1 MRLSFGDMERLE
13 YAQPESDSSSL
24 QCCCGSADCVHLK
37 KNCFILEAVEKDVH
51 TAAQLGKALLARHEA
66 YMADAERDRQRLNA
80 RIDRLQLDKQE
91 LEADNAA
98 KDEENNELLEQLEML
113 NTTIFDSD
121 AKIKSLE
128 ASLLSSQQAIR
139 RLESAAARAV
149 EADQHLKILEEEQD
163 KLSGELQAS
172 KEEARSHAQRFKEA
186 QRGILD
192 MQDQLERMEKE
203 ARLERQRHDEMMEK
217 VERQREVEKHL
228 DAAAVR
234 LKGAAASKSITEHRQ
249 GNKIV
254 GHFVRDLL
262 QDNANLQ
269 LGIAELRE
277 MLISSND
284 EIQSLREQL
293 MFHQPLA
300 DGASPA
306 STLKAELEPSLFE
319 DSRPSQE
326 FHIHHH
332 YHVAKQDARKPK
344 KKRQGLL
351 PGIFTPPAAISSRSS
366 SPGPGVQRRLVSSP
380 TRPILS
386 HTSGEITPI
395 TASSSAWHD
404 FSTPSE
410 MSSSL
415 PTSPRMFDHSG
426 AETESLMSPTTSY
439 DPMSPT
445 WRASHRKRPSAASSC
460 SFQSLSIIDI
470 EPGTGG
476 IQTQN
481 PYRFSS
487 GVIHEEDEDVQ
498 SNRPDTATNQEAS
511 KDEPVVEG
519 GNANERAI
527 AAAAIPITAPSSG
540 LRRVASHESI
550 MSLSGGLDIHTLQ
563 IRPSQMTLR
572 PLGGADAVVTGVIA
586 QPTLSTKY
594 SKRSDAALRDNFAGF
609 QIPKRSSTPTSDMS
623 GSSSQTSRN
632 GAAGLGKWVGWRPWG
647 GAGNISQ
654 SVPKTVEKAPSKPPN
669 RAPGINQPGAIPGFQ
684 EYWISQQ
691 RKGAPSRITA
701 GTIDHSSLS
710 ESLRGGGYL

>member
-1 MRLSFGDMERLE
+1 MRLSLGDMEVLDHAQLE
-13 YAQPESDSSSL
+13 SGSPPL

-37 KNCFILEAVEKDVH
+37 KNCSILEAVEKDVH

-66 YMADAERDRQRLNA
+66 YMADAELDRQRLNG

-91 LEADNAA
+91 LEANNAA
-98 KDEENNELLEQLEML
+98 KVEENNELIEQLELL

-139 RLESAAARAV
+139 RLESAAARAA

-163 KLSGELQAS
+163 KLTGELKAT
-172 KEEARSHAQRFKEA
+172 KEEARTHAQRFKEA
-186 QRGILD
+186 QREILD
-192 MQDQLERMEKE
+192 MQDQLVRMEKE
-203 ARLERQRHDEMMEK
+203 AILERQRHDEMMEK

-228 DAAAVR
+228 DVAAVR
-234 LKGAAASKSITEHRQ
+234 LKGSAASKSITEHRQ

-284 EIQSLREQL
+284 EIQVLREQL
-293 MFHQPLA
+293 MFHQPLT
-300 DGASPA
+300 DGFSPA

-319 DSRPSQE
+319 NSRPPQE

-332 YHVAKQDARKPK
+332 YHVAKQETRKPK

-366 SPGPGVQRRLVSSP
+366 SPGPEFQRRLVSSP
-380 TRPILS
+380 TRPVLS
-386 HTSGEITPI
+386 HAGETTPI
-395 TASSSAWHD
+395 KASSSTWHE

-415 PTSPRMFDHSG
+415 PTSPRFFDHSE
-426 AETESLMSPTTSY
+426 AETGSLMSPTTSY

-445 WRASHRKRPSAASSC
+445 WRASHRKRASAASSC

-470 EPGTGG
+470 EPGTAG
-476 IQTQN
+476 IQTPN
-481 PYRFSS
+481 PFRFSS
-487 GVIHEEDEDVQ
+487 GVIHEEDEDAHT
-498 SNRPDTATNQEAS
+498 SPPATAAEQDAP
-511 KDEPVVEG
+511 KDESEKDD
-519 GNANERAI
+519 ANETTN
-527 AAAAIPITAPSSG
+527 AAAIPILPPRSG

-563 IRPSQMTLR
+563 IRPSQLTLR

-586 QPTLSTKY
+586 QPTMSTKY

-609 QIPKRSSTPTSDMS
+609 QIPQRSSTPTSDMS

-632 GAAGLGKWVGWRPWG
+632 GAGGLGKWVGWRPWG
-647 GAGNISQ
+647 GAGTVSQ
-654 SVPKTVEKAPSKPPN
+654 SLPRAVEKAPPKPPP

-684 EYWISQQ
+684 EYWASQQ
-691 RKGAPSRITA
+691 RKSASSRA
-701 GTIDHSSLS
+701 AAAAATIDNGSLS
-710 ESLRGGGYL
+710 QSLREGGGL

>member
-1 MRLSFGDMERLE
+1 MLCF
-13 YAQPESDSSSL
+13 QQTESPLTFAL
-24 QCCCGSADCVHLK
+24 Q
-37 KNCFILEAVEKDVH
+37 
-51 TAAQLGKALLARHEA
+51 ALLARHEA
-66 YMADAERDRQRLNA
+66 YMADAELDRQRLNA

-91 LEADNAA
+91 LEANNAA
-98 KDEENNELLEQLEML
+98 KSEENNELIEQLELL

-139 RLESAAARAV
+139 RLESAAARAA

-163 KLSGELQAS
+163 KLSGELRAS

-228 DAAAVR
+228 DVAAVR

-249 GNKIV
+249 GSKIV

-269 LGIAELRE
+269 LGMAELRE

-284 EIQSLREQL
+284 EIQVLREQL

-300 DGASPA
+300 DGFSPA

-319 DSRPSQE
+319 NSRPPQE

-332 YHVAKQDARKPK
+332 YHVAKQETRKPK

-366 SPGPGVQRRLVSSP
+366 SPGPGFQRRLVSSP
-380 TRPILS
+380 TRPVLS
-386 HTSGEITPI
+386 HTGGDTTPI
-395 TASSSAWHD
+395 TASSSTWHE

-415 PTSPRMFDHSG
+415 PTSPRIFDHSG
-426 AETESLMSPTTSY
+426 AETDSLMSPTTSY

-445 WRASHRKRPSAASSC
+445 WRASHRKRASAASSC

-470 EPGTGG
+470 EPSTAG

-487 GVIHEEDEDVQ
+487 GVIHEEDEDVHT
-498 SNRPDTATNQEAS
+498 SAPATATEQDAP
-511 KDEPVVEG
+511 KDEPALEEDDADE
-519 GNANERAI
+519 NTY
-527 AAAAIPITAPSSG
+527 AAAARPIPTPSSG

-623 GSSSQTSRN
+623 ASSSQTSRN
-632 GAAGLGKWVGWRPWG
+632 GTGGLGRWVGWRPWG
-647 GAGNISQ
+647 GADTVSQ
-654 SVPKTVEKAPSKPPN
+654 SLPKAVEKAPPKPPN

-691 RKGAPSRITA
+691 RKGAPSRVAATA
-701 GTIDHSSLS
+701 ATIDNGSLS
-710 ESLRGGGYL
+710 

>member
-1 MRLSFGDMERLE
+1 MERLDLLQLE
-13 YAQPESDSSSL
+13 PDSSPL
-24 QCCCGSADCVHLK
+24 QCCCGSADCIHLK
-37 KNCFILEAVEKDVH
+37 KNCSILEAVEKDVH

-66 YMADAERDRQRLNA
+66 YMADAERDRLRLNT
-80 RIDRLQLDKQE
+80 RIERLQTDKQE
-91 LEADNAA
+91 LEADNVA
-98 KDEENNELLEQLEML
+98 KGEENNQLLDQLELL
-113 NTTIFDSD
+113 NSTVFDSD

-128 ASLLSSQQAIR
+128 ACLLVSQQAIR
-139 RLESAAARAV
+139 RLENAAARAA
-149 EADQHLKILEEEQD
+149 EADHHLKILEEEQD
-163 KLSGELQAS
+163 KLNGELRAS

-192 MQDQLERMEKE
+192 MQDQLERMEQE
-203 ARLERQRHDEMMEK
+203 ALLERQRHDEIMEK

-234 LKGAAASKSITEHRQ
+234 LKGAAASKSITDNRQ
-249 GNKIV
+249 GSKIV

-300 DGASPA
+300 DDPSPA

-319 DSRPSQE
+319 NSKPSQE

-332 YHVAKQDARKPK
+332 YHVAAKQEVRKPK

-351 PGIFTPPAAISSRSS
+351 PGIFTPPATISSRSS
-366 SPGPGVQRRLVSSP
+366 SPGPWAQRRLVSSP
-380 TRPILS
+380 TAPVLS
-386 HTSGEITPI
+386 KAGGDTTPI
-395 TASSSAWHD
+395 TAISSAWHE

-415 PTSPRMFDHSG
+415 PNSPGIFDHSG
-426 AETESLMSPTTSY
+426 TETESLMSPTTSY

-445 WRASHRKRPSAASSC
+445 WRASHRKRASAASSC

-470 EPGTGG
+470 EPGTAG
-476 IQTQN
+476 IQN

-487 GVIHEEDEDVQ
+487 GIIHEEDEDLPTNA
-498 SNRPDTATNQEAS
+498 SAAATNPDTSKDASTDDGTNQS
-511 KDEPVVEG
+511 ID
-519 GNANERAI
+519 AI
-527 AAAAIPITAPSSG
+527 AELVPRRSSR
-540 LRRVASHESI
+540 LRRIASHESI

-586 QPTLSTKY
+586 QPIMSTKY
-594 SKRSDAALRDNFAGF
+594 SKRSDAALRDHFAGL
-609 QIPKRSSTPTSDMS
+609 QLPKRSSTPTSDMS
-623 GSSSQTSRN
+623 ASSSQASRN
-632 GAAGLGKWVGWRPWG
+632 GVGSLGKLVGWRPWG
-647 GAGNISQ
+647 GAGNMGEGL
-654 SVPKTVEKAPSKPPN
+654 PKPAEKQAPK
-669 RAPGINQPGAIPGFQ
+669 RAPGINQPGAVPGFQ
-684 EYWISQQ
+684 QYWISQQ
-691 RKGAPSRITA
+691 RKNAPARVTA
-701 GTIDHSSLS
+701 EAVDHTALS
-710 ESLRGGGYL
+710 QSLRDGG

>member
-1 MRLSFGDMERLE
+1 MPLSFGDMERLDHALSE
-13 YAQPESDSSSL
+13 PDSSPL
-24 QCCCGSADCVHLK
+24 QCCCGSEDCIHLK
-37 KNCFILEAVEKDVH
+37 KNCSILEAVEKDVH

-66 YMADAERDRQRLNA
+66 YMADAERDRQRLNS

-91 LEADNAA
+91 LEADNVA
-98 KDEENNELLEQLEML
+98 KVEENNELLEQLEML
-113 NTTIFDSD
+113 NTTVFDSD

-139 RLESAAARAV
+139 RLESAAARAA

-163 KLSGELQAS
+163 KLTGELRAS

-249 GNKIV
+249 GSKIV

-300 DGASPA
+300 DDPSPA

-332 YHVAKQDARKPK
+332 YHVAAKQDVRKPK

-351 PGIFTPPAAISSRSS
+351 PGIFTPPATISSRSS
-366 SPGPGVQRRLVSSP
+366 SPGPWAQRRLVSSP
-380 TRPILS
+380 TAPVLS
-386 HTSGEITPI
+386 QTGGETTPI
-395 TASSSAWHD
+395 TASSSTWHE
-404 FSTPSE
+404 FSPSE

-415 PTSPRMFDHSG
+415 PTSPRIFDHSG
-426 AETESLMSPTTSY
+426 TETESLMSPTTSY

-470 EPGTGG
+470 EPGTAGV
-476 IQTQN
+476 QTQN
-481 PYRFSS
+481 PYRLSS
-487 GVIHEEDEDVQ
+487 GVIHEEDEDAQ
-498 SNRPDTATNQEAS
+498 TSAPATATNQDAP
-511 KDEPVVEG
+511 KDELAVDE
-519 GNANERAI
+519 NNTNESTNT
-527 AAAAIPITAPSSG
+527 AAAIPIPARSSG

-586 QPTLSTKY
+586 QPTMSTTY

-623 GSSSQTSRN
+623 GSSSQASRN
-632 GAAGLGKWVGWRPWG
+632 GAGGLGKWVGWRPWG
-647 GAGNISQ
+647 GAGNMSQ
-654 SVPKTVEKAPSKPPN
+654 SMPKAVEKAPPKPFN

-691 RKGAPSRITA
+691 RKGAPSRVTA
-701 GTIDHSSLS
+701 ETIDHSSLS
-710 ESLRGGGYL
+710 ESLRGGGFL

>member
-1 MRLSFGDMERLE
+1 MLC
-13 YAQPESDSSSL
+13 YQQTESPLTFAL
-24 QCCCGSADCVHLK
+24 Q
-37 KNCFILEAVEKDVH
+37 
-51 TAAQLGKALLARHEA
+51 ALLARHEA
-66 YMADAERDRQRLNA
+66 YMADAELDRQRLNA

-91 LEADNAA
+91 LEANNAA
-98 KDEENNELLEQLEML
+98 KDEENNELIEQLELL

-139 RLESAAARAV
+139 RLESAAARAT
-149 EADQHLKILEEEQD
+149 EADQHLRILEEEQD
-163 KLSGELQAS
+163 KLTGELKAT

-203 ARLERQRHDEMMEK
+203 AILERQRHDEMMEK
-217 VERQREVEKHL
+217 VGRQREVEKHL
-228 DAAAVR
+228 DVAAVR

-284 EIQSLREQL
+284 EIQVLREQL
-293 MFHQPLA
+293 MFHQPLT
-300 DGASPA
+300 DDFSPA

-319 DSRPSQE
+319 NSRQPQE

-332 YHVAKQDARKPK
+332 YHVAKQDTRKPK

-351 PGIFTPPAAISSRSS
+351 PGIFTPPAAISRSS
-366 SPGPGVQRRLVSSP
+366 SPGPGFQRRLVSSP
-380 TRPILS
+380 TRPVLS
-386 HTSGEITPI
+386 HAGGETTPI
-395 TASSSAWHD
+395 TASSSTWHE

-415 PTSPRMFDHSG
+415 PTSPRIFDHSG
-426 AETESLMSPTTSY
+426 AETDSLMSPTTSY

-445 WRASHRKRPSAASSC
+445 WRASHRKRASAASSC

-470 EPGTGG
+470 EPGTAGV
-476 IQTQN
+476 QTQN

-487 GVIHEEDEDVQ
+487 GVIHEEDEDVHT
-498 SNRPDTATNQEAS
+498 SPPATATEQDAPQ
-511 KDEPVVEG
+511 DEQAPEEDD
-519 GNANERAI
+519 ANETTN
-527 AAAAIPITAPSSG
+527 AAAIPIPAPSSR

-632 GAAGLGKWVGWRPWG
+632 GAGGLGKWVGWRPWG
-647 GAGNISQ
+647 GAGAVSQ
-654 SVPKTVEKAPSKPPN
+654 SLPRAAEKAPPKPPN

-691 RKGAPSRITA
+691 RKGAPSRAAATA
-701 GTIDHSSLS
+701 ETIDNGSLS
-710 ESLRGGGYL
+710 

>member
-1 MRLSFGDMERLE
+1 MERLDRP
-13 YAQPESDSSSL
+13 QPEADSSPL

-37 KNCFILEAVEKDVH
+37 KNCSILEAVEKDVH

-80 RIDRLQLDKQE
+80 RVDRLQTDKQE

-98 KDEENNELLEQLEML
+98 KVEENNQLLEQLEIL
-113 NTTIFDSD
+113 NSTVFDSD

-139 RLESAAARAV
+139 RLESAAARAA

-163 KLSGELQAS
+163 KLTGELRAS

-203 ARLERQRHDEMMEK
+203 ALLERQRHDEMMEK

-249 GNKIV
+249 GSKIV

-300 DGASPA
+300 DDPSPA

-319 DSRPSQE
+319 SSKPTQE

-332 YHVAKQDARKPK
+332 YHVAAKQDIRKPK

-351 PGIFTPPAAISSRSS
+351 PGIFTPPASISRSS
-366 SPGPGVQRRLVSSP
+366 SPGPWAQRRLISSP
-380 TRPILS
+380 TAPVLS
-386 HTSGEITPI
+386 KTGGDTTPI
-395 TASSSAWHD
+395 TASSSNWHEY
-404 FSTPSE
+404 STPSE

-415 PTSPRMFDHSG
+415 PNSPGIFDHSG

-470 EPGTGG
+470 EPGTAGVV
-476 IQTQN
+476 QTQN

-487 GVIHEEDEDVQ
+487 GVIHEEDEDLQTSASTAVT
-498 SNRPDTATNQEAS
+498 NTATP
-511 KDEPVVEG
+511 KDRPVADG
-519 GNANERAI
+519 GDTDRPIDAV
-527 AAAAIPITAPSSG
+527 AAPAPAPSSG
-540 LRRVASHESI
+540 LRRIASHESI

-594 SKRSDAALRDNFAGF
+594 SKRSDAALRDHFAGF
-609 QIPKRSSTPTSDMS
+609 QLPKRGSTPTSDMS
-623 GSSSQTSRN
+623 ASSSQTSRN
-632 GAAGLGKWVGWRPWG
+632 AAGGLGKWVGWRPWG
-647 GAGNISQ
+647 GAGNMSE
-654 SVPKTVEKAPSKPPN
+654 SLPKPAEKEAPKVPQ
-669 RAPGINQPGAIPGFQ
+669 RASGINQPGAIPGFQ
-684 EYWISQQ
+684 QYWISQK
-691 RKGAPSRITA
+691 RKGAPARVTA
-701 GTIDHSSLS
+701 EAIDHSALS
-710 ESLRGGGYL
+710 ESLRDGGYL

>member
-1 MRLSFGDMERLE
+1 MRLSFGDMEKLDH
-13 YAQPESDSSSL
+13 AQPESDLSSL

-37 KNCFILEAVEKDVH
+37 KNCSILEAVEKDVH

-66 YMADAERDRQRLNA
+66 YMADAERDRQRLNS

-98 KDEENNELLEQLEML
+98 KVEENNELIEQLEIL

-139 RLESAAARAV
+139 RLESAAARAA

-163 KLSGELQAS
+163 KLTGELRAS

-203 ARLERQRHDEMMEK
+203 ALLERQRHDEMMEK

-249 GNKIV
+249 GSKIV

-300 DGASPA
+300 DGPSPA
-306 STLKAELEPSLFE
+306 STLKSELEPSLFE
-319 DSRPSQE
+319 SSRPSQE

-351 PGIFTPPAAISSRSS
+351 PGIFTPSAAISSRSS
-366 SPGPGVQRRLVSSP
+366 SPGPGTPRRLVSSP
-380 TRPILS
+380 TRPVLS

-395 TASSSAWHD
+395 TASSSAWQY
-404 FSTPSE
+404 STPVRNVFL
-410 MSSSL
+410 SSNL
-415 PTSPRMFDHSG
+415 PPHF
-426 AETESLMSPTTSY
+426 
-439 DPMSPT
+439 
-445 WRASHRKRPSAASSC
+445 RP
-460 SFQSLSIIDI
+460 
-470 EPGTGG
+470 
-476 IQTQN
+476 
-481 PYRFSS
+481 
-487 GVIHEEDEDVQ
+487 
-498 SNRPDTATNQEAS
+498 
-511 KDEPVVEG
+511 
-519 GNANERAI
+519 
-527 AAAAIPITAPSSG
+527 
-540 LRRVASHESI
+540 
-550 MSLSGGLDIHTLQ
+550 
-563 IRPSQMTLR
+563 
-572 PLGGADAVVTGVIA
+572 
-586 QPTLSTKY
+586 
-594 SKRSDAALRDNFAGF
+594 
-609 QIPKRSSTPTSDMS
+609 
-623 GSSSQTSRN
+623 
-632 GAAGLGKWVGWRPWG
+632 
-647 GAGNISQ
+647 
-654 SVPKTVEKAPSKPPN
+654 
-669 RAPGINQPGAIPGFQ
+669 
-684 EYWISQQ
+684 
-691 RKGAPSRITA
+691 
-701 GTIDHSSLS
+701 
-710 ESLRGGGYL
+710 